1 MFTIPEEIRE
11 NKLEFLFF
19 DYLPNLSLL
28 DYIIDDHII
37 DIKEG
42 IKEIHVK
49 YLCYKLLIAIKNL
62 HQNNIC
68 HNALDI
74 SNILFDENYNPKLI
88 HFSEANIIEKKTL
101 LNNDLFNLGQ
111 TLAKII
117 SLGKLESII
126 YNKKSKVFKI
136 KEFNKDKL
144 EEESIFWQ
152 KIKIIDNIIISEQF
166 INFFHLLI

>member
-1 MFTIPEEIRE
+1 M
-11 NKLEFLFF
+11 
-19 DYLPNLSLL
+19 
-28 DYIIDDHII
+28 
-37 DIKEG
+37 
-42 IKEIHVK
+42 
-49 YLCYKLLIAIKNL
+49 AIKNL
-62 HQNNIC
+62 HEKNIC
-68 HNALDI
+68 HNAINI
-74 SNILFDENYNPKLI
+74 SNILFDENYNPKII